1 MKRFYQT
8 RWEIT
13 PDRIVLYPQRTFS
26 MIAIFLL
33 IMGIGL
39 FVLLY
44 NQDENLKSLWPI
56 ALIWLLFTIFF
67 GASARNCIV
76 FDNQSGTLYHKWL
89 GVLTTRSIPFNE
101 LHSINVV
108 SQSGLG
114 GYSYKLFRKKAR
126 YGRGIAVSSG
136 YSKANDEN
144 ALAFVTEVIPKIH
157 AFFDQHDKL
166 SNPEIVP
173 LTSLRYFR
181 QDGDQYVVR
190 GAKLSHVLY
199 GLLFITMSIWIA
211 LGVPE
216 KTIGIHIAQVFV
228 LLLVVVFVN
237 SVFIKFIFDPQ
248 QRTLK
253 RTALFSYMN
262 KEYSFEHFLGVQAV
276 RHTTNM
282 IYTGTSVHLHF
293 VDVSK
298 NNKAIELEVASY
310 YRVKNVD
317 RFIQEFHQVMQVQ
330 HPLPSIEEQI

>member
-8 RWEIT
+8 RWEIM
-13 PDRIVLYPQRTFS
+13 PDRIVLYPHRTFS

-33 IMGIGL
+33 LLGTGL
-39 FVLLY
+39 AVLLY
-44 NQDENLKSLWPI
+44 NQGENLKSLWPI
-56 ALIWLLFTIFF
+56 ALAWLLVTILL
-67 GASARNCIV
+67 GASARNCLV
-76 FDNQSGTLYHKWL
+76 FDNQAGMLYHKWL
-89 GVLTTRSIPFNE
+89 GILTTRNLSFSE
-101 LHSINVV
+101 LYGINVV
-108 SQSGLG
+108 NQSGLG

-144 ALAFVTEVIPKIH
+144 AVAFVTEVIPKIH
-157 AFFDQHDKL
+157 AFLDQHDKL

-173 LTSLRYFR
+173 VTSLRYFR

-190 GAKLSHVLY
+190 GAKLSNILY
-199 GLLFITMSIWIA
+199 GLLFIIMSIWIA

-216 KTIGIHIAQVFV
+216 KTFGIYIAQVFV
-228 LLLVVVFVN
+228 LLLVVIFVN
-237 SVFIKFIFDPQ
+237 SIFIKFVFDPQ
-248 QRTLK
+248 QRTVK

-293 VDVSK
+293 LDVPKS
-298 NNKAIELEVASY
+298 NKAIELEVASY

-317 RFIQEFHQVMQVQ
+317 RFIQEFHQVM
-330 HPLPSIEEQI
+330 PLQDSPSSTAASI